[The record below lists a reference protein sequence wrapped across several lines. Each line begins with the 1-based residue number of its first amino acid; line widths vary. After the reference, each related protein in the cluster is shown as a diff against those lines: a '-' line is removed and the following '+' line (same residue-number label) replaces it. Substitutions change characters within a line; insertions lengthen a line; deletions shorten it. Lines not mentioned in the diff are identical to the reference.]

1 MKKILILISVLL
13 LTFTFSSCNKE
24 DGSPALTEDQYPL
37 ILNTISENYTMT
49 GGSQFKMY
57 VYVTPANLAQIV
69 WKLDGSKI
77 GEGNT
82 LDFTLPKGYA
92 EEGTTGELQIIVTT
106 PKYEITRTAVVSYLG
121 DLPDSDEGD
130 GE

>member
-1 MKKILILISVLL
+1 MKKILIIISVLVL
-13 LTFTFSSCNKE
+13 AFTFSSCNKE

-37 ILNTISENYTMT
+37 ILNSIKENYAMT
-49 GGSQFKMY
+49 GGSRFRIY
-57 VYVTPANLAQIV
+57 IYVTPANLSKIV
-69 WKLDGSKI
+69 WTLDGSKI

-92 EEGTTGELQIIVTT
+92 EAGSKGELKIIITT
-106 PKYEITRTAVVSYLG
+106 PKYEITRTAVVNYLG
-121 DLPDSDEGD
+121 DLPDPDEGE